1 MLDTDKS
8 YIRHRLVK
16 LCQCMDY
23 LNESVQSTIDLG
35 VTNKFTQLMFDS
47 VETDFKQAYI
57 ELRDAKEVYYA
68 NQR

>member
-1 MLDTDKS
+1 
-8 YIRHRLVK
+8 
-16 LCQCMDY
+16 MDY

-68 NQR
+68 NP